1 MSWYTPADEVHIRR
15 ERARARE
22 LRASQWWK
30 DCLAKGECHYCHG
43 RFPPEQLTMDH
54 LIPVARGGTSTKG
67 NVVPACFACNQKK
80 AAQTP
85 AEQILERL
93 GLSAPDSGDLDPNDF
108 DPSLFG

>member
-1 MSWYTPADEVHIRR
+1 MSWYTPADEAHIRR

-30 DCLAKGECHYCHG
+30 DCLARGECHYCHG

-54 LIPVARGGTSTKG
+54 LIPVARGGTSAKG

-85 AEQILERL
+85 AEQILDRL
-93 GLSAPDSGDLDPNDF
+93 GLGDLDPNDF